1 MQGTSSK
8 RGRKKMQNRSNKKLI
23 AGIVMAVAILAV
35 GIMAVVADRAPVPV
49 SSSESKEEIIWDEP
63 EEISSS
69 SVESAPESESAA
81 ESVPEEEPDSALPDS
96 ALDEENA
103 LSEEVSSSEATS
115 ESASSSKEESSSS
128 SSASSSS
135 SSASSTASSAA
146 HSQAASSHETA
157 SSSHAASSSA
167 ASSSAASSSAAS
179 SSASA
184 ESAVD
189 KQIDSYVSQLTN
201 LRESSQKELYGII
214 GETYTEYVSHPEEE
228 RSIALKVSIVV
239 SKTAKLN
246 SAQSRCDKEF
256 NAILKELRQ
265 YLKDNGRDQSIA
277 DEAEATYKEQKSAIT
292 KELTDIVYNSAT
304 GSGDGGSWIVDH
316 IPS

>member
-1 MQGTSSK
+1 
-8 RGRKKMQNRSNKKLI
+8 MQNRSNKKLI
-23 AGIVMAVAILAV
+23 AGIVMVVAILAV

-69 SVESAPESESAA
+69 SAESAPESESAA
-81 ESVPEEEPDSALPDS
+81 ESVPEEEPDSAL
-96 ALDEENA
+96 DEENA
-103 LSEEVSSSEATS
+103 LSEEVSSSEAAS

-128 SSASSSS
+128 SSTSSSS

-157 SSSHAASSSA
+157 SSSHA

-277 DEAEATYKEQKSAIT
+277 DEAEATYKEQKSAMT

>member
-1 MQGTSSK
+1 
-8 RGRKKMQNRSNKKLI
+8 MQNRSNKKLI

-35 GIMAVVADRAPVPV
+35 GIMAVMADRAPVPV

-81 ESVPEEEPDSALPDS
+81 ESVPEEEPDSAL
-96 ALDEENA
+96 DEENA
-103 LSEEVSSSEATS
+103 LSEEVSSREAAS

-128 SSASSSS
+128 SSVSSSS
-135 SSASSTASSAA
+135 SSSSSTASSAA

-167 ASSSAASSSAAS
+167 ASSSA
-179 SSASA
+179 SA

-201 LRESSQKELYGII
+201 LRQSSQKELYGII

-277 DEAEATYKEQKSAIT
+277 DEAEATYKQQKSAMT

>member
-1 MQGTSSK
+1 
-8 RGRKKMQNRSNKKLI
+8 MQNRSNKKLI

-35 GIMAVVADRAPVPV
+35 GIMAVMADRAPVPV

-81 ESVPEEEPDSALPDS
+81 ESVPEEEPDSAL
-96 ALDEENA
+96 DEENA

-128 SSASSSS
+128 SSSSSSSTSSSS

-157 SSSHAASSSA
+157 SSSH
-167 ASSSAASSSAAS
+167 AASSSAAS

-277 DEAEATYKEQKSAIT
+277 DEAEATYKQQKSAMT

>member
-1 MQGTSSK
+1 
-8 RGRKKMQNRSNKKLI
+8 MQNRSNKKLI
-23 AGIVMAVAILAV
+23 AGIVMVVAILAV

-69 SVESAPESESAA
+69 SAESAPESESAA
-81 ESVPEEEPDSALPDS
+81 ESVPEEEPDSAL
-96 ALDEENA
+96 DEENA
-103 LSEEVSSSEATS
+103 LSEEVSSSEAAS
-115 ESASSSKEESSSS
+115 EAASSSKEESSSS

-157 SSSHAASSSA
+157 SSSHA

-277 DEAEATYKEQKSAIT
+277 DEAEATYKEQKSAMT

>member
-1 MQGTSSK
+1 
-8 RGRKKMQNRSNKKLI
+8 MQNRSNKKLI

-35 GIMAVVADRAPVPV
+35 GIMAVMADRAPVPV

-81 ESVPEEEPDSALPDS
+81 ESVPEEEPDSAL
-96 ALDEENA
+96 DEENA
-103 LSEEVSSSEATS
+103 LSEEVSSSEAAS
-115 ESASSSKEESSSS
+115 ESASSSKEESSSSS

-167 ASSSAASSSAAS
+167 ASSSA
-179 SSASA
+179 SA

-201 LRESSQKELYGII
+201 LRQSSQKELYGII

-277 DEAEATYKEQKSAIT
+277 DEAEATYKEQKSAMT

>member
-1 MQGTSSK
+1 MLKLLCAVRAGDVIKKGQ
-8 RGRKKMQNRSNKKLI
+8 KKMQNRSNKKLI

-63 EEISSS
+63 EETSSS
-69 SVESAPESESAA
+69 SAESAPESESAA
-81 ESVPEEEPDSALPDS
+81 ESVPEEEPNS

-103 LSEEVSSSEATS
+103 LFEEVSSSEAAS

-167 ASSSAASSSAAS
+167 ASSSA
-179 SSASA
+179 SA

-214 GETYTEYVSHPEEE
+214 GETYTEYISHPEEE

-277 DEAEATYKEQKSAIT
+277 DEAEATYKQQKSAMT
-292 KELTDIVYNSAT
+292 KEMTDIVYNSAT

>member
-1 MQGTSSK
+1 
-8 RGRKKMQNRSNKKLI
+8 MQNRSNKKLI
-23 AGIVMAVAILAV
+23 AGVVMAVAILAV
-35 GIMAVVADRAPVPV
+35 GIMAVMADRAPVPV

-81 ESVPEEEPDSALPDS
+81 ESVPEEEPDSAL
-96 ALDEENA
+96 DEENA
-103 LSEEVSSSEATS
+103 LSEEVSSSEAAS
-115 ESASSSKEESSSS
+115 ESASSSKEESSSSS

-167 ASSSAASSSAAS
+167 ASSSA
-179 SSASA
+179 SA

-201 LRESSQKELYGII
+201 LRQSSQKELYGII

-277 DEAEATYKEQKSAIT
+277 DEAEATYKEQKSAMT

>member
-35 GIMAVVADRAPVPV
+35 GIMAVMADRAPVPV
-49 SSSESKEEIIWDEP
+49 SSSESKEEMIWDEP

-69 SVESAPESESAA
+69 SAESAPESESAA
-81 ESVPEEEPDSALPDS
+81 ESVPEEEPDSAL
-96 ALDEENA
+96 DEENA
-103 LSEEVSSSEATS
+103 LSEEVSSSEAAS
-115 ESASSSKEESSSS
+115 ESASSSKEESSSSS

-167 ASSSAASSSAAS
+167 ASSSA
-179 SSASA
+179 SASA

-201 LRESSQKELYGII
+201 LRQSSQKELYGII

-277 DEAEATYKEQKSAIT
+277 DEAEATYKEQKSAMT

>member
-1 MQGTSSK
+1 
-8 RGRKKMQNRSNKKLI
+8 MQNRSNKKLI
-23 AGIVMAVAILAV
+23 AGIVMVVAILAV
-35 GIMAVVADRAPVPV
+35 GIMAVMADRAPVPV

-69 SVESAPESESAA
+69 SAESAPESESAA
-81 ESVPEEEPDSALPDS
+81 ESVPEEEPDSAL
-96 ALDEENA
+96 DEENA
-103 LSEEVSSSEATS
+103 LSEEVSSSEAAS
-115 ESASSSKEESSSS
+115 ESASSSKEESRSSS

-135 SSASSTASSAA
+135 SSSSSTASSAA

-167 ASSSAASSSAAS
+167 ASSSA
-179 SSASA
+179 SASA

-201 LRESSQKELYGII
+201 LRQSSQKELYGII

-277 DEAEATYKEQKSAIT
+277 DEAEATYKQQKSAMT

>member
-1 MQGTSSK
+1 
-8 RGRKKMQNRSNKKLI
+8 MQNRSNKKLI

-35 GIMAVVADRAPVPV
+35 GIIAVMADRAPVPV

-69 SVESAPESESAA
+69 SAESAPESESAA
-81 ESVPEEEPDSALPDS
+81 ESVPEEEPDSAL
-96 ALDEENA
+96 DEENA
-103 LSEEVSSSEATS
+103 LSEEVSSSEAAS
-115 ESASSSKEESSSS
+115 ESASSSKEESSSSS

-157 SSSHAASSSA
+157 SSSH
-167 ASSSAASSSAAS
+167 AASSSAAS

-277 DEAEATYKEQKSAIT
+277 DEAEATYKQQKSAMT

>member
-1 MQGTSSK
+1 
-8 RGRKKMQNRSNKKLI
+8 MQNRSNKKLI

-35 GIMAVVADRAPVPV
+35 GIMAVMADRAPVPV

-81 ESVPEEEPDSALPDS
+81 ESVPEEEPDSAL
-96 ALDEENA
+96 DEENA
-103 LSEEVSSSEATS
+103 LSEEVSSSEAAS
-115 ESASSSKEESSSS
+115 ESASGSKEESSSS

-167 ASSSAASSSAAS
+167 ASSSA
-179 SSASA
+179 SASA

-201 LRESSQKELYGII
+201 LRQSSQKELYGII

-277 DEAEATYKEQKSAIT
+277 DEAEATYKEQKSAMT

>member
-1 MQGTSSK
+1 MS
-8 RGRKKMQNRSNKKLI
+8 
-23 AGIVMAVAILAV
+23 
-35 GIMAVVADRAPVPV
+35 VVFPPEQADR
-49 SSSESKEEIIWDEP
+49 
-63 EEISSS
+63 
-69 SVESAPESESAA
+69 
-81 ESVPEEEPDSALPDS
+81 
-96 ALDEENA
+96 
-103 LSEEVSSSEATS
+103 
-115 ESASSSKEESSSS
+115 
-128 SSASSSS
+128 
-135 SSASSTASSAA
+135 
-146 HSQAASSHETA
+146 
-157 SSSHAASSSA
+157 
-167 ASSSAASSSAAS
+167 SSAAS

-277 DEAEATYKEQKSAIT
+277 DEAEATYKQQKSAMT

-304 GSGDGGSWIVDH
+304 GSGDGGSWIMDH

>member
-1 MQGTSSK
+1 
-8 RGRKKMQNRSNKKLI
+8 MQNRSNKKLI
-23 AGIVMAVAILAV
+23 AGIVMVVAILAV

-81 ESVPEEEPDSALPDS
+81 ESVPEEEPDSAL
-96 ALDEENA
+96 DEENA
-103 LSEEVSSSEATS
+103 LSEEVSSSEAAS

-135 SSASSTASSAA
+135 SSSSSTASSAA

-167 ASSSAASSSAAS
+167 ASSSA
-179 SSASA
+179 SA

-201 LRESSQKELYGII
+201 LRQSSQKELYGII

-277 DEAEATYKEQKSAIT
+277 DEAEATYKEQKSAMT

>member
-1 MQGTSSK
+1 
-8 RGRKKMQNRSNKKLI
+8 MQNRSNKKLI

-35 GIMAVVADRAPVPV
+35 GIMAVMADRAPVPV
-49 SSSESKEEIIWDEP
+49 SSSESKEEMIWDEP

-69 SVESAPESESAA
+69 SAESAPESESAA
-81 ESVPEEEPDSALPDS
+81 ESVPEEEPDSAL
-96 ALDEENA
+96 DEENA
-103 LSEEVSSSEATS
+103 LSEEVSSSEAAS
-115 ESASSSKEESSSS
+115 ESASSSKEESSSSS

-157 SSSHAASSSA
+157 SSSH
-167 ASSSAASSSAAS
+167 AASSSAAS

-277 DEAEATYKEQKSAIT
+277 DEAEATYKQQKSAMT

-304 GSGDGGSWIVDH
+304 GSGDGGSWIMDH

>member
-1 MQGTSSK
+1 
-8 RGRKKMQNRSNKKLI
+8 MQNRSNKKLI
-23 AGIVMAVAILAV
+23 AGIVMVVAILAV

-69 SVESAPESESAA
+69 SAESAPESESAA
-81 ESVPEEEPDSALPDS
+81 ESVPEEEPDSS
-96 ALDEENA
+96 LDEENA
-103 LSEEVSSSEATS
+103 LSEEVSSSEAAS

-135 SSASSTASSAA
+135 SSSSSTASSAA

-157 SSSHAASSSA
+157 SSSHA

-277 DEAEATYKEQKSAIT
+277 DEAEATYKEQKSAMT

>member
-1 MQGTSSK
+1 
-8 RGRKKMQNRSNKKLI
+8 MQNRSNKKLI

-35 GIMAVVADRAPVPV
+35 GIMAVMADRAPVPV
-49 SSSESKEEIIWDEP
+49 SSSESKEEMIWDEP

-69 SVESAPESESAA
+69 SAESAPESESAA
-81 ESVPEEEPDSALPDS
+81 ESVPEEEPDSAL
-96 ALDEENA
+96 DEENA
-103 LSEEVSSSEATS
+103 LSEEVSSSEAAS

-128 SSASSSS
+128 SSTSSSS

-157 SSSHAASSSA
+157 SSSHA

-277 DEAEATYKEQKSAIT
+277 DEAEATYKQQKSAMT

>member
-1 MQGTSSK
+1 
-8 RGRKKMQNRSNKKLI
+8 MQNRSNKKLI
-23 AGIVMAVAILAV
+23 AGIVMVVAILAV
-35 GIMAVVADRAPVPV
+35 GIMAVMADRAPVPV

-81 ESVPEEEPDSALPDS
+81 ESVPEEEPDSAL
-96 ALDEENA
+96 DEENA
-103 LSEEVSSSEATS
+103 LSEEVSSSEAAS

-157 SSSHAASSSA
+157 SSSHA

-277 DEAEATYKEQKSAIT
+277 DEAEATYKQQKSAMT

>member
-1 MQGTSSK
+1 
-8 RGRKKMQNRSNKKLI
+8 MQNRSNKKLI

-35 GIMAVVADRAPVPV
+35 GIMAVMADRAPVPV

-81 ESVPEEEPDSALPDS
+81 ESVPEEEPDSAL
-96 ALDEENA
+96 DEENA
-103 LSEEVSSSEATS
+103 LSEEVSSSEAAS

-157 SSSHAASSSA
+157 SSSH
-167 ASSSAASSSAAS
+167 AASSSAAS

-265 YLKDNGRDQSIA
+265 YLKDNGRDQNIA
-277 DEAEATYKEQKSAIT
+277 DEAEATYKQQKSAMT

>member
-1 MQGTSSK
+1 
-8 RGRKKMQNRSNKKLI
+8 MQNRSNKKLI

-35 GIMAVVADRAPVPV
+35 GIMAVMADRAPVPV

-81 ESVPEEEPDSALPDS
+81 ESVPEEEPDSAL
-96 ALDEENA
+96 DEENA
-103 LSEEVSSSEATS
+103 LSEEVSSSEAAS
-115 ESASSSKEESSSS
+115 ESASSSKEESSSSS

-157 SSSHAASSSA
+157 SSSH
-167 ASSSAASSSAAS
+167 AASSSAAS

>member
-1 MQGTSSK
+1 
-8 RGRKKMQNRSNKKLI
+8 MQNRSNKKLI

-35 GIMAVVADRAPVPV
+35 GIMAVMADRAPVPV

-81 ESVPEEEPDSALPDS
+81 ESVPEEEPDSAL
-96 ALDEENA
+96 DEENA
-103 LSEEVSSSEATS
+103 LSEEVSSSEAAS

-167 ASSSAASSSAAS
+167 ASSSA
-179 SSASA
+179 SA

-201 LRESSQKELYGII
+201 LRQSSQKELYGII

-277 DEAEATYKEQKSAIT
+277 DEAEATYKEQKSAMT

>member
-1 MQGTSSK
+1 
-8 RGRKKMQNRSNKKLI
+8 MQNRSNKKLI
-23 AGIVMAVAILAV
+23 AGIVMVVAILAV

-69 SVESAPESESAA
+69 SAESAPESESAA
-81 ESVPEEEPDSALPDS
+81 ESVPEEEPDSS
-96 ALDEENA
+96 LDEENA
-103 LSEEVSSSEATS
+103 LSEEVSSSEAAS
-115 ESASSSKEESSSS
+115 EAASSSKEESSSS

-157 SSSHAASSSA
+157 SSSHA

-277 DEAEATYKEQKSAIT
+277 DEAEATYKQQKSAMT

>member
-1 MQGTSSK
+1 
-8 RGRKKMQNRSNKKLI
+8 MQNRSNKKLI

-35 GIMAVVADRAPVPV
+35 GIMAVMADRAPVPV
-49 SSSESKEEIIWDEP
+49 SSSESKEKIIWDEP
-63 EEISSS
+63 EETSSS

-81 ESVPEEEPDSALPDS
+81 ESVPEEEPDSAL
-96 ALDEENA
+96 DEENA
-103 LSEEVSSSEATS
+103 LSEEVSSSEAAS

-128 SSASSSS
+128 SSTSSSS

-157 SSSHAASSSA
+157 SSSH
-167 ASSSAASSSAAS
+167 AASSSAAS

-277 DEAEATYKEQKSAIT
+277 DEAEATYKQQKSAMT

-304 GSGDGGSWIVDH
+304 GSGDGGSWIMDH

>member
-1 MQGTSSK
+1 
-8 RGRKKMQNRSNKKLI
+8 MQNRSNKKLI

-49 SSSESKEEIIWDEP
+49 SSSESKEEMIWDEP
-63 EEISSS
+63 EETSSS
-69 SVESAPESESAA
+69 SAESAPESESAA
-81 ESVPEEEPDSALPDS
+81 ESVPEEEPDS

-128 SSASSSS
+128 SSVSSSS
-135 SSASSTASSAA
+135 SSSSSTASSAA

-157 SSSHAASSSA
+157 SSSH
-167 ASSSAASSSAAS
+167 AASSSAAS

-277 DEAEATYKEQKSAIT
+277 DEAEATYKQQKSAMT

>member
-1 MQGTSSK
+1 
-8 RGRKKMQNRSNKKLI
+8 MQNRSNKKLI

-35 GIMAVVADRAPVPV
+35 GIMAVMADRAPVPV

-69 SVESAPESESAA
+69 SAESAPESESAA
-81 ESVPEEEPDSALPDS
+81 ESVPEEEPDSAL
-96 ALDEENA
+96 DEENA
-103 LSEEVSSSEATS
+103 LSEEVSSSEAAS

-128 SSASSSS
+128 SSTSSSS

-167 ASSSAASSSAAS
+167 ASSSA
-179 SSASA
+179 SASA

-201 LRESSQKELYGII
+201 LRQSSQKELYGII

-277 DEAEATYKEQKSAIT
+277 DEAEATYKEQKSAMT

>member
-1 MQGTSSK
+1 
-8 RGRKKMQNRSNKKLI
+8 MQNRSNKKLI

-69 SVESAPESESAA
+69 SAESAPESESAA
-81 ESVPEEEPDSALPDS
+81 ESVPEEEPDSAL
-96 ALDEENA
+96 DEENA
-103 LSEEVSSSEATS
+103 LSEEVSSSEAAS
-115 ESASSSKEESSSS
+115 ESASSSKEESSSSS

-167 ASSSAASSSAAS
+167 ASSSA
-179 SSASA
+179 SASA

-201 LRESSQKELYGII
+201 LRQSSQKELYGII

-277 DEAEATYKEQKSAIT
+277 DEAEATYKEQKSAMT

>member
-35 GIMAVVADRAPVPV
+35 GIMAVMADRAPVPV

-81 ESVPEEEPDSALPDS
+81 ESVPEEEPDSAL
-96 ALDEENA
+96 DEENA
-103 LSEEVSSSEATS
+103 LSEEVSSSEAAS

-167 ASSSAASSSAAS
+167 ASSN
-179 SSASA
+179 ASA

-201 LRESSQKELYGII
+201 LRQSSQKELYGII

-277 DEAEATYKEQKSAIT
+277 DEAEATYKQQKSAMT

>member
-1 MQGTSSK
+1 
-8 RGRKKMQNRSNKKLI
+8 MQNRSNKKLI

-35 GIMAVVADRAPVPV
+35 GIMAVMADRAPVPV

-63 EEISSS
+63 EKISSS
-69 SVESAPESESAA
+69 SAESAPESESAA
-81 ESVPEEEPDSALPDS
+81 ESVPEEEPDSAL
-96 ALDEENA
+96 DEENA
-103 LSEEVSSSEATS
+103 LSEEVSSSEAAS
-115 ESASSSKEESSSS
+115 ESASSSKEESSSSS

-157 SSSHAASSSA
+157 SFSH
-167 ASSSAASSSAAS
+167 AASSSAAS

-277 DEAEATYKEQKSAIT
+277 DEAEATYKQQKSAMT

>member
-23 AGIVMAVAILAV
+23 AGIVMVVAILAV

-49 SSSESKEEIIWDEP
+49 SSSESKEEIIWDKP
-63 EEISSS
+63 EETSSS
-69 SVESAPESESAA
+69 SAESAPESESAA
-81 ESVPEEEPDSALPDS
+81 ESVPEEEPDSAL
-96 ALDEENA
+96 DEENA
-103 LSEEVSSSEATS
+103 LSEEVSSSEAAS

-128 SSASSSS
+128 SSSASSSS
-135 SSASSTASSAA
+135 SSASSIASSAA

-157 SSSHAASSSA
+157 SSSH
-167 ASSSAASSSAAS
+167 AASSSAAS

-201 LRESSQKELYGII
+201 LRQSSQKELYGII

-277 DEAEATYKEQKSAIT
+277 DEAEATYKQQKSAMT

>member
-1 MQGTSSK
+1 
-8 RGRKKMQNRSNKKLI
+8 MQNRSNKKLI

-35 GIMAVVADRAPVPV
+35 GIMAVMADRAPVPV
-49 SSSESKEEIIWDEP
+49 SSSESKEEMIWDEP

-69 SVESAPESESAA
+69 SAESAPESESAA
-81 ESVPEEEPDSALPDS
+81 ESVPEEEPDSAL
-96 ALDEENA
+96 DEENA
-103 LSEEVSSSEATS
+103 LSEEVSSSEAAS

-128 SSASSSS
+128 SSTSSSSTSSSS
-135 SSASSTASSAA
+135 SSSSSTASSAA

-157 SSSHAASSSA
+157 SSSH
-167 ASSSAASSSAAS
+167 AASSSAAS

-277 DEAEATYKEQKSAIT
+277 DEAEATYKQQKSAMT

>member
-1 MQGTSSK
+1 MLKLLCAVRAGDVIKKGQ
-8 RGRKKMQNRSNKKLI
+8 KKMQNRSNKKLI

-63 EEISSS
+63 EETSSS
-69 SVESAPESESAA
+69 SAESAPESESAA
-81 ESVPEEEPDSALPDS
+81 KSVPEEEPDS

-103 LSEEVSSSEATS
+103 LSEEVSSSEAAS

-167 ASSSAASSSAAS
+167 ASSSA
-179 SSASA
+179 SA

-214 GETYTEYVSHPEEE
+214 GETYTEYISHPEEE

-277 DEAEATYKEQKSAIT
+277 DEAEATYKQQKSAMT
-292 KELTDIVYNSAT
+292 KEMTDIVYNSAT

>member
-1 MQGTSSK
+1 
-8 RGRKKMQNRSNKKLI
+8 MQNRSNKKLI

-35 GIMAVVADRAPVPV
+35 GIMAVMADRAPVPV

-63 EEISSS
+63 EETSSS
-69 SVESAPESESAA
+69 SAESAPESESAA
-81 ESVPEEEPDSALPDS
+81 ESVPEEEPDSAL
-96 ALDEENA
+96 DEENA
-103 LSEEVSSSEATS
+103 LSEEVSSSEAAS

-135 SSASSTASSAA
+135 SFASSTASSAA

-157 SSSHAASSSA
+157 SSSH
-167 ASSSAASSSAAS
+167 AASSSAAS

-277 DEAEATYKEQKSAIT
+277 DEAEATYKEQKSAMT

>member
-1 MQGTSSK
+1 
-8 RGRKKMQNRSNKKLI
+8 MQNRSNKKLI
-23 AGIVMAVAILAV
+23 AGIVMAVAILVV
-35 GIMAVVADRAPVPV
+35 GIMAVMADRAPVPV

-81 ESVPEEEPDSALPDS
+81 ESVPEEEPDSAL
-96 ALDEENA
+96 DEENA
-103 LSEEVSSSEATS
+103 LSEEVSSSEAAS
-115 ESASSSKEESSSS
+115 ESASSSKAESSSSS

-167 ASSSAASSSAAS
+167 ASSR
-179 SSASA
+179 ASA

-201 LRESSQKELYGII
+201 LRQSSQKELYGII

-277 DEAEATYKEQKSAIT
+277 DEAEATYKQQKSAMT

>member
-1 MQGTSSK
+1 
-8 RGRKKMQNRSNKKLI
+8 MQNRSNKKLI
-23 AGIVMAVAILAV
+23 AGIVMVVAILAV

-69 SVESAPESESAA
+69 SAESAPESESAA
-81 ESVPEEEPDSALPDS
+81 ESVPEEEPDSAL
-96 ALDEENA
+96 DEENA
-103 LSEEVSSSEATS
+103 LSEEVSSSEAAS
-115 ESASSSKEESSSS
+115 ESASSSKEESSSSS

-167 ASSSAASSSAAS
+167 ASSSA
-179 SSASA
+179 SA

-201 LRESSQKELYGII
+201 LRQSSQKELYGII

-277 DEAEATYKEQKSAIT
+277 DEAEATYKEQKSAMT

>member
-1 MQGTSSK
+1 
-8 RGRKKMQNRSNKKLI
+8 MQNRSNKKLI
-23 AGIVMAVAILAV
+23 AGIVMVVAILAV
-35 GIMAVVADRAPVPV
+35 GIMAVMADRAPVPV
-49 SSSESKEEIIWDEP
+49 SSSESKEEMIWDEP

-69 SVESAPESESAA
+69 SAESAPESESAA
-81 ESVPEEEPDSALPDS
+81 ESVPEEEPDSAL
-96 ALDEENA
+96 DEENA
-103 LSEEVSSSEATS
+103 LSEEVSSSEAAS
-115 ESASSSKEESSSS
+115 ESASSSKEESSSSS

-167 ASSSAASSSAAS
+167 ASSSA
-179 SSASA
+179 SA

-201 LRESSQKELYGII
+201 LRQSSQKELYGII

-277 DEAEATYKEQKSAIT
+277 DEAEATYKEQKSAMT

>member
-1 MQGTSSK
+1 
-8 RGRKKMQNRSNKKLI
+8 MQNRSNKKLI
-23 AGIVMAVAILAV
+23 AGIVMVVAILAV

-49 SSSESKEEIIWDEP
+49 SSSESKEEMIWDEP

-81 ESVPEEEPDSALPDS
+81 ESVPEEEPDSAL
-96 ALDEENA
+96 DEENA
-103 LSEEVSSSEATS
+103 LSEEVSSSEAAS

-128 SSASSSS
+128 SSTSSSS
-135 SSASSTASSAA
+135 SSSSSTASSAA

-167 ASSSAASSSAAS
+167 ASSSA
-179 SSASA
+179 SASA

-201 LRESSQKELYGII
+201 LRQSSQKELYGII

-277 DEAEATYKEQKSAIT
+277 DEAEATYKEQKSAMT

>member
-1 MQGTSSK
+1 
-8 RGRKKMQNRSNKKLI
+8 MQNRSNKKLI

-35 GIMAVVADRAPVPV
+35 GIMAVMADRAPVPV

-81 ESVPEEEPDSALPDS
+81 ESVPEEEPDSAL
-96 ALDEENA
+96 DEENA
-103 LSEEVSSSEATS
+103 LSEEVSSSEAAS

-128 SSASSSS
+128 SSTSSSS
-135 SSASSTASSAA
+135 SSSSSTASSAA

-157 SSSHAASSSA
+157 SSSHA

-277 DEAEATYKEQKSAIT
+277 DEAEATYKQQKSAMT

>member
-1 MQGTSSK
+1 
-8 RGRKKMQNRSNKKLI
+8 MQNRSNKKLI

-35 GIMAVVADRAPVPV
+35 GIMAVMADRAPVPV

-81 ESVPEEEPDSALPDS
+81 ESVPEEEPDSAL
-96 ALDEENA
+96 DEENA
-103 LSEEVSSSEATS
+103 LSEEVSSSEAAS

-135 SSASSTASSAA
+135 SSSSSTASSAA

-167 ASSSAASSSAAS
+167 ASSSA
-179 SSASA
+179 SASA

-201 LRESSQKELYGII
+201 LRQSSQKELYGII

-277 DEAEATYKEQKSAIT
+277 DEAEATYKEQKSAMT

>member
-1 MQGTSSK
+1 
-8 RGRKKMQNRSNKKLI
+8 MQNRSNKKLI

-35 GIMAVVADRAPVPV
+35 GIMAVMADRAPVPV
-49 SSSESKEEIIWDEP
+49 SSSESKEEMIWDEP
-63 EEISSS
+63 EEIARSSA
-69 SVESAPESESAA
+69 ESAPESESAA
-81 ESVPEEEPDSALPDS
+81 ESVPEEEPDSAL
-96 ALDEENA
+96 DEENA
-103 LSEEVSSSEATS
+103 LSEEVSSSEAAS

-128 SSASSSS
+128 SSVSSNNSSS
-135 SSASSTASSAA
+135 SSTASSAA

-167 ASSSAASSSAAS
+167 ASSSA
-179 SSASA
+179 SA
-184 ESAVD
+184 ENAVD

-201 LRESSQKELYGII
+201 LRQSSQKELYGII

-277 DEAEATYKEQKSAIT
+277 DEAEATYKEQKSAMT

>member
-1 MQGTSSK
+1 
-8 RGRKKMQNRSNKKLI
+8 MQNRSNKKLI

-35 GIMAVVADRAPVPV
+35 GIMAVMADRAPVPV
-49 SSSESKEEIIWDEP
+49 SSSESKEKIIWDEP

-81 ESVPEEEPDSALPDS
+81 ESVPEEEPDSAL
-96 ALDEENA
+96 DEENA
-103 LSEEVSSSEATS
+103 LSEEVSSSEAAS

-128 SSASSSS
+128 SSVSSSS
-135 SSASSTASSAA
+135 SSSSSTASSAA

-157 SSSHAASSSA
+157 SSSH
-167 ASSSAASSSAAS
+167 AASSSAAS

-277 DEAEATYKEQKSAIT
+277 DEAEATYKQQKSAMT

>member
-1 MQGTSSK
+1 
-8 RGRKKMQNRSNKKLI
+8 MQNRSNKKLI

-35 GIMAVVADRAPVPV
+35 GIMAVMADRAPVPV
-49 SSSESKEEIIWDEP
+49 SSSESKEEMIWDEP

-81 ESVPEEEPDSALPDS
+81 ESVPEEEPDSAL
-96 ALDEENA
+96 DEENA
-103 LSEEVSSSEATS
+103 LSEEVSSSEAAS

-128 SSASSSS
+128 SSVSSSS

-167 ASSSAASSSAAS
+167 ASSSA
-179 SSASA
+179 SA

-201 LRESSQKELYGII
+201 LRQSSQKELYGII

-277 DEAEATYKEQKSAIT
+277 DEAEATYKEQKSAMT